1 MNPNSP
7 HRRFNP
13 LRREWVLVS
22 PHRAGRPWQGQ
33 LEKAPAETLPPYDP
47 SCYLCPGNAR
57 AGGVRNANYTGTF
70 VFDNDF
76 PALLPERTPEDDFT
90 AHPLLVGIAE
100 RGLCRVVCFSPRH
113 DLTLP
118 EMEPW
123 QIEDVIDTWVREAAD
138 LAKRDFI
145 ANVQIFENKG
155 EIMGCSNPHP
165 HSQIW
170 AQSHLPNEI
179 VAEETAQAEYWTQH
193 QSQLLIDYGTEEQG
207 RRERLVAANESFVAV
222 VPFWAVWPFELLLTA
237 RRPCPYVTELS
248 PQEISD
254 LATLLKQVTTC
265 YDNLFEIPFPYSMG
279 FHQAPVDHLP
289 HPEWTLH
296 VHFYPPLLRSASVR
310 KFMVGYEMLAMPQRD
325 ITAESAAERLRAASG
340 LHYKQRKTEK

>member
-113 DLTLP
+113 DSTLP
-118 EMEPW
+118 ELEPE
-123 QIEDVIDTWVREAAD
+123 QIEDVIETWMREAAD

-170 AQSHLPNEI
+170 AQSNLPNEI

-193 QSQLLIDYGTEEQG
+193 QSQLLIDYSTEEQG

-340 LHYKQRKTEK
+340 LHYKQRKTEE